1 VEPDPQIES
10 WGVTVR
16 KSLGLPLFGPAQS
29 PARAAVAALDRN
41 VTPPGG
47 KSCRTPKLPVR
58 VIQQAGAG
66 SGARVSLEM
75 VNITLAHG
83 TFFWPAS

>member
-1 VEPDPQIES
+1 MEPDPQIES

-41 VTPPGG
+41 VFGAP
-47 KSCRTPKLPVR
+47 SY
-58 VIQQAGAG
+58 VIDDEIFWGQDRLGFVE
-66 SGARVSLEM
+66 RR
-75 VNITLAHG
+75 LALG
-83 TFFWPAS
+83 